1 MGIVVLEG
9 GGPFVANDALDASL
23 LRSVGGPIAVLPT
36 ADAFENPDDLIESA
50 NQWAQRLALDIVVC
64 SVYTRADAREE
75 HHAEAIRSA
84 KAVVLAGDSSIHL
97 RSTLLNT
104 PVWEAIEAQ
113 GETGIVIGVGN
124 CASALCDPMIDPR
137 GGALGLGLGL
147 VREFTAI
154 VESEQWSTERMLR
167 TRSFVRGSIAVIPT
181 GSAVVNR
188 DGVWSVFGDATIQV
202 NSSEE
207 TGGV

>member
-1 MGIVVLEG
+1 
-9 GGPFVANDALDASL
+9 
-23 LRSVGGPIAVLPT
+23 
-36 ADAFENPDDLIESA
+36 
-50 NQWAQRLALDIVVC
+50 
-64 SVYTRADAREE
+64 
-75 HHAEAIRSA
+75 
-84 KAVVLAGDSSIHL
+84 
-97 RSTLLNT
+97 
-104 PVWEAIEAQ
+104 
-113 GETGIVIGVGN
+113 
-124 CASALCDPMIDPR
+124 MIDPR

>member
-9 GGPFVANDALDASL
+9 GGPFVANDVLDASL
-23 LRSVGGPIAVLPT
+23 LQSVGGPIAVLPT

-50 NQWAQRLALDIVVC
+50 NQWARRLALDIVVC
-64 SVYTRADAREE
+64 SVYTRADAREG

-104 PVWEAIEAQ
+104 PVWQAIEAQ
-113 GETGIVIGVGN
+113 SETGIVIGVGN
-124 CASALCDPMIDPR
+124 CASALCDPMIDQR

-147 VREFTAI
+147 VDDLT
-154 VESEQWSTERMLR
+154 VMPESENVAPEQRLR
-167 TRSFVRGSIAVIPT
+167 TIALASMTLAELPT
-181 GSAVVNR
+181 GSALVR
-188 DGVWSVFGDATIQV
+188 EGGIWKRFGDVTVHGDVVIT
-202 NSSEE
+202 NFR
-207 TGGV
+207 

>member
-23 LRSVGGPIAVLPT
+23 LQSVGGPIAVLPT

-50 NQWAQRLALDIVVC
+50 NQWARRLALDIVVC
-64 SVYTRADAREE
+64 SVYTRADARE
-75 HHAEAIRSA
+75 
-84 KAVVLAGDSSIHL
+84 GHL

-188 DGVWSVFGDATIQV
+188 DGEWSVFGDATIQV